1 MFHLFPSL
9 IHEIPLYEYGE
20 NRDKVI
26 DYVYSERKNDP
37 VGERYR
43 TNRGGWQSNDGYYLE
58 SNPVRDL
65 VLNSLGNYFNT
76 NSIIKPGVNIYLSAC
91 WININKK
98 GDFNVQHDHPGC
110 HMSGVMYLKIPEN
123 KKDTKVSG
131 VNSIDGYADAIGDPV
146 GGEIA
151 FANHNSFGSWKELFY
166 YTDEF
171 KEKNSQFGAYYI
183 EPKEGVMLFF
193 PANLR
198 HHVEPSK
205 SDEDRISVSFNAD
218 LVPDPDASASLHQ
231 YTK

>member
-37 VGERYR
+37 TGENYR

-65 VLNSLGNYFNT
+65 VLNSLGNHFNT

-110 HMSGVMYLKIPEN
+110 HMSGVMYLKIPED
-123 KKDTKVSG
+123 KKNTKVSG
-131 VNSIDGYADAIGDPV
+131 VNSIDGYADVIGNPV
-146 GGEIA
+146 GGEIC
-151 FANHNSFGSWKELFY
+151 FANHNSFSSWKELFY

-171 KEKNSQFGAYYI
+171 KKKYSQFGAYYI

-218 LVPDPDASASLHQ
+218 LVPD
-231 YTK
+231 

>member
-43 TNRGGWQSNDGYYLE
+43 TNRGGWQSHDGYYLE

-218 LVPDPDASASLHQ
+218 LVPDPDASASHHQ

>member
-171 KEKNSQFGAYYI
+171 K
-183 EPKEGVMLFF
+183 
-193 PANLR
+193 
-198 HHVEPSK
+198 
-205 SDEDRISVSFNAD
+205 
-218 LVPDPDASASLHQ
+218 
-231 YTK
+231 

>member
-218 LVPDPDASASLHQ
+218 LVPDPYASASHHQ

>member
-1 MFHLFPSL
+1 
-9 IHEIPLYEYGE
+9 LYEYGE

-218 LVPDPDASASLHQ
+218 LVPDPDASASHHQ

>member
-9 IHEIPLYEYGE
+9 IHEIPLYEYIE

-146 GGEIA
+146 GGEIC
-151 FANHNSFGSWKELFY
+151 FANNNSFGSWKELFY

-218 LVPDPDASASLHQ
+218 LVPDPDASASHHQ

>member
-1 MFHLFPSL
+1 
-9 IHEIPLYEYGE
+9 LYEYGE

-37 VGERYR
+37 TGENYR

-65 VLNSLGNYFNT
+65 VLNSLGNHFNT

-110 HMSGVMYLKIPEN
+110 HMSGVMYLKIPED
-123 KKDTKVSG
+123 KKNTKVSG
-131 VNSIDGYADAIGDPV
+131 VNSIDGYADVIGDPV
-146 GGEIA
+146 GGEIC
-151 FANHNSFGSWKELFY
+151 FANHNSFSSWKELFY

-171 KEKNSQFGAYYI
+171 KKKYSQFGAYYI

-218 LVPDPDASASLHQ
+218 LVPD
-231 YTK
+231 

>member
-43 TNRGGWQSNDGYYLE
+43 TNRGGWQSNDGYYLGE
-58 SNPVRDL
+58 NPVRNL

-76 NSIIKPGVNIYLSAC
+76 NSIIKPGVNIYLTAC

-193 PANLR
+193 PASLR

-218 LVPDPDASASLHQ
+218 LVPDPDASASHHQ

>member
-37 VGERYR
+37 TGENYR

-218 LVPDPDASASLHQ
+218 LVPD
-231 YTK
+231 